1 MSNNSGFS
9 AVPAPTPGTPLVER
23 VRNRVQ
29 RVRGRLDRREGLGL
43 RARRQ
48 ASDAVIAR
56 SDSSTPWSRELRAL
70 RTVFREMGR
79 THRQYRRLTH
89 SPISM
94 DLRSAAIAFRQEPS
108 LMSLVP
114 VASFLDD
121 MRLLKW

>member
-1 MSNNSGFS
+1 MTDNSGFS
-9 AVPAPTPGTPLVER
+9 AVPAPTPGAPLVER

-29 RVRGRLDRREGLGL
+29 HVRGRLDRREGGL
-43 RARRQ
+43 RRRSE
-48 ASDAVIAR
+48 AGEAVAR

-70 RTVFREMGR
+70 RIVFREMGR

-114 VASFLDD
+114 VASFLDE

>member
-1 MSNNSGFS
+1 MPNNSGFS
-9 AVPAPTPGTPLVER
+9 ADPAPTPGTPLVER

-29 RVRGRLDRREGLGL
+29 HVRGRLDRREGLGL
-43 RARRQ
+43 RRSEAGE
-48 ASDAVIAR
+48 AVVAR

-70 RTVFREMGR
+70 RIVFREMGR

>member
-1 MSNNSGFS
+1 MPNNSGFS
-9 AVPAPTPGTPLVER
+9 ADPAPTPGTPLVER

-29 RVRGRLDRREGLGL
+29 HVRGRLDRREGLGL
-43 RARRQ
+43 RRSEAGEAVVART
-48 ASDAVIAR
+48 
-56 SDSSTPWSRELRAL
+56 DSSTPWSRELRAL
-70 RTVFREMGR
+70 RIVFREMGR

-94 DLRSAAIAFRQEPS
+94 YLRSAAIAFRQEPS

-114 VASFLDD
+114 VASFLDE